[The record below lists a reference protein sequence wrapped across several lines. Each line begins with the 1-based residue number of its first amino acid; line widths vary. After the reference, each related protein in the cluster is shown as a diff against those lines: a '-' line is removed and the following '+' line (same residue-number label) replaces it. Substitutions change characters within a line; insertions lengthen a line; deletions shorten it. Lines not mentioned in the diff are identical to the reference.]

1 MLTVKN
7 KIRAKDGILTM
18 QLPDEFKD
26 KIVDVFVTVESE
38 IEKKLM
44 IDTIKIDTTQWK
56 FNREEI
62 YGL

>member
-7 KIRAKDGILTM
+7 KIKAKDGILTM
-18 QLPDEFKD
+18 RLPDEFKD
-26 KIVDVFVTVESE
+26 KIVEVVVTVESE

-56 FNREEI
+56 FNRDEI
-62 YGL
+62 YGQ